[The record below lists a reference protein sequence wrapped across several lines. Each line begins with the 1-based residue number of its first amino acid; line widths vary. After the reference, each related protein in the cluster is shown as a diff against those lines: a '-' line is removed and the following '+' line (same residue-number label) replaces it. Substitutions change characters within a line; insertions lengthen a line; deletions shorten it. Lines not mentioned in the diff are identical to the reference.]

1 MENLKKYFQFSGTI
15 NGLNYFLRNLIL
27 YFLSYGIGYG
37 IGMGMVNND
46 VGMIMVFVG
55 LFAPVMWVQL
65 TTIYKRMSA
74 LFPKDAALYTAG
86 LITMQFVMSAMDVNN
101 IYRSGLT
108 LLLLIVAGV
117 LIFKNSGIENH
128 EG

>member
-1 MENLKKYFQFSGTI
+1 
-15 NGLNYFLRNLIL
+15 
-27 YFLSYGIGYG
+27 
-37 IGMGMVNND
+37 
-46 VGMIMVFVG
+46 
-55 LFAPVMWVQL
+55 MWVQL
-65 TTIYKRMSA
+65 TTIYKRVLA
-74 LFPKDAALYTAG
+74 LFPKDAPLYTAG

>member
-37 IGMGMVNND
+37 IGMSMVNND

-55 LFAPVMWVQL
+55 LFTPVMWVQL

-74 LFPKDAALYTAG
+74 LFPKDAPLYTAG

>member
-1 MENLKKYFQFSGTI
+1 
-15 NGLNYFLRNLIL
+15 
-27 YFLSYGIGYG
+27 
-37 IGMGMVNND
+37 
-46 VGMIMVFVG
+46 
-55 LFAPVMWVQL
+55 
-65 TTIYKRMSA
+65 
-74 LFPKDAALYTAG
+74 
-86 LITMQFVMSAMDVNN
+86 MDVNN

>member
-37 IGMGMVNND
+37 IGMSMVNND

-55 LFAPVMWVQL
+55 LFAPVMWAQL